1 MTPKLENFLN
11 LKVALYL
18 ALCLFIGTPS
28 SSAQDILVFAAA
40 SSAGALDKVIKE
52 DPNTTYT
59 VKVSYASSGAL
70 ARQIENG
77 APASLFISAN
87 KLWNKYLAQKN
98 LISKEGSVN
107 LLYNRLVLAA
117 PITSKLDIT
126 ITKSVDLLSELGDG
140 LLAIGDPSHVPAG
153 IYAKIALK
161 NLGVWK
167 LLASRT
173 ARTADARNTLAL
185 IERAAV
191 PAGIIYKSDLIAS
204 SRARIVDT
212 FPENVHNPI
221 VYPLSIIKEFDTA
234 EARRLFEF
242 LKSNRAMAI
251 FRKHGFTA
259 G

>member
-98 LISKEGSVN
+98 LISKEGILDGCGFYLPYY
-107 LLYNRLVLAA
+107 LL
-117 PITSKLDIT
+117 
-126 ITKSVDLLSELGDG
+126 
-140 LLAIGDPSHVPAG
+140 
-153 IYAKIALK
+153 
-161 NLGVWK
+161 
-167 LLASRT
+167 
-173 ARTADARNTLAL
+173 
-185 IERAAV
+185 
-191 PAGIIYKSDLIAS
+191 
-204 SRARIVDT
+204 
-212 FPENVHNPI
+212 
-221 VYPLSIIKEFDTA
+221 
-234 EARRLFEF
+234 
-242 LKSNRAMAI
+242 
-251 FRKHGFTA
+251 
-259 G
+259 

>member
-1 MTPKLENFLN
+1 M
-11 LKVALYL
+11 
-18 ALCLFIGTPS
+18 
-28 SSAQDILVFAAA
+28 
-40 SSAGALDKVIKE
+40 
-52 DPNTTYT
+52 
-59 VKVSYASSGAL
+59 
-70 ARQIENG
+70 
-77 APASLFISAN
+77 
-87 KLWNKYLAQKN
+87 
-98 LISKEGSVN
+98 ISKEGSVN

-212 FPENVHNPI
+212 FPENVHPPI

>member
-28 SSAQDILVFAAA
+28 ASAQDILVFAAA

-77 APASLFISAN
+77 APASLFLSAN
-87 KLWNKYLAQKN
+87 ELWTKRLAQKN
-98 LISKEGSVN
+98 LLSKRGSVN

-117 PITSKLDIT
+117 PITSKLDIK
-126 ITKSVDLLSELGDG
+126 ITKGFDLLNQLGNG
-140 LLAIGDPSHVPAG
+140 LLAIGDPSHVPVG
-153 IYAKIALK
+153 IYAKTALK
-161 NLGVWK
+161 NLRVWK
-167 LLASRT
+167 LLTSRT
-173 ARTADARNTLAL
+173 ARTPDARNTLAL

-191 PAGIIYKSDLIAS
+191 PAGIICLLYTSDA
-204 SRARIVDT
+204 AD
-212 FPENVHNPI
+212 E
-221 VYPLSIIKEFDTA
+221 
-234 EARRLFEF
+234 
-242 LKSNRAMAI
+242 
-251 FRKHGFTA
+251 
-259 G
+259 